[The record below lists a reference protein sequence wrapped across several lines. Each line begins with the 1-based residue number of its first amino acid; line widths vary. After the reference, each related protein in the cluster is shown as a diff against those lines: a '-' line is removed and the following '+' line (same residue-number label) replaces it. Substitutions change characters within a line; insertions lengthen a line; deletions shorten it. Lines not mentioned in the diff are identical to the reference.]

1 MENVVL
7 TLENVS
13 TFAYQWSNEIYSY
26 DISYNILTT
35 NLENDL
41 LDEMKIR
48 TCGNIKWS
56 ATSKMCLWNVNV
68 QIVPI
73 GDILSVVFRL

>member
-1 MENVVL
+1 MQL
-7 TLENVS
+7 DDTTLENIS
-13 TFAYQWSNEIYSY
+13 TFAYQWTNEIYSY

-35 NLENDL
+35 NLENFL
-41 LDEMKIR
+41 LDEIRIR
-48 TCGNIKWS
+48 TCWNIDWG
-56 ATSKMCLWNVNV
+56 AMSKICLWNVNV